1 MEPSLLIIGV
11 VAALFVAA
19 VAVGAVLI
27 VGRRDAQARQTAEA
41 RISQLGDA
49 AAALAAAQQEIG
61 GRLSQ
66 LAEQNAAERAELTRS
81 LQERLDGVSKR
92 MGDSLEQSSSKTA
105 ASLGELRKHLNV
117 IDDAQKNITELT
129 GQVIGLQDILD
140 NKQARGAFG
149 EVQLQ
154 DLVGAILPP
163 SAYAFQAPL
172 GNGRRVDCLVR
183 LPQPPGPICIDSK
196 FPLESY
202 HALHAAQDETA
213 EKRAQR
219 DFRTAIQKHINDIR
233 ERYIVAGETADS
245 ALMFLPSEAVYAELH
260 ANFADLV
267 ELSYRARV
275 WIVSPTTL
283 MATLNT
289 VRAVLKDARMREAA
303 GVIQAQVQLLLD
315 DVRRLDDRVDNLKR
329 HHMQSEKDLKDI
341 GISTGKII
349 NRAEKIEDLQLD
361 DDTDDTA
368 EVVEETLTAPRAAT
382 ALPGG

>member
-1 MEPSLLIIGV
+1 MESSLLIVGV
-11 VAALFVAA
+11 VAALCVAA
-19 VAVGAVLI
+19 TAVAAVLI
-27 VGRRDAQARQTAEA
+27 VGRRDRQARQAAEA
-41 RISQLGDA
+41 RIAQLGDA

-66 LAEQNAAERAELTRS
+66 MAEQNAAERAELSRS

-105 ASLGELRKHLNV
+105 ASLGELRKHLDV
-117 IDDAQKNITELT
+117 IDHAQKNIAELT

-163 SAYAFQAPL
+163 SAYAFQAQL
-172 GNGRRVDCLVR
+172 DNGRRVDCLVR
-183 LPQPPGPICIDSK
+183 LPQPPGPIGIDSK

-202 HALHAAQDETA
+202 HALRAAQDETA

-219 DFRTAIQKHINDIR
+219 DFRTALQKHITDIR
-233 ERYIVAGETADS
+233 DRYIVAGETADS

-289 VRAVLKDARMREAA
+289 VRAVLKDARMREQA
-303 GVIQAQVQLLLD
+303 GVIQAEVRKLLED
-315 DVRRLDDRVDNLKR
+315 IGRLDDRVGRLNR
-329 HHMQSEKDLKDI
+329 HFDQTVDDI
-341 GISTGKII
+341 RQIRISTDKVT
-349 NRAEKIEDLQLD
+349 RWAERIEEIELGEDSPAEELEPPARQLSS
-361 DDTDDTA
+361 
-368 EVVEETLTAPRAAT
+368 E
-382 ALPGG
+382 